1 MKEEND
7 DIMDKLVAL
16 YEEIESYHK
25 VIMEFHDTNFIPAIH
40 KPTEK
45 GFYIT
50 LRCGYGGI
58 YQMVNEWNGN
68 DWETNATDG
77 SYTIAY
83 SKNKIILKN
92 LLKDGDESTHNS
104 L

>member
-1 MKEEND
+1 MRKEND

-16 YEEIESYHK
+16 YEEMESYHK
-25 VIMEFHDTNFIPAIH
+25 VIMEFYDTNFIPAIH

-58 YQMVNEWNGN
+58 YQMINEWNGEK
-68 DWETNATDG
+68 WMTDSLDD

-83 SKNKIILKN
+83 SKNKIVLKN
-92 LLKDGDESTHNS
+92 LLKNGDESTHNS